1 MPVCV
6 WVCVQINVMVA
17 LYQKCDMMYR
27 ADPVFGAWCLV
38 LTSQSKKKGCYS
50 GLRSKLWPVSAKTIF
65 LSSSNSKPFFFCGT
79 SSLSNIATTTLA
91 AGKKQTSNDRLHQKT
106 RWMVPFWQFSLTC
119 RETLPYMDQRMLN
132 GCVCVAMQT
141 VYLSLPALTLGTDA
155 GCTALSWIAAKCA
168 MGLNELTGVKLA
180 HQVPQIL
187 IFKSFACDES
197 WCVVWTSWC
206 TLTGTCSACDQSVC
220 VLWQS
225 MGLVGTWWCTPV
237 LCVTGT
243 FVFCGAVCMLSV
255 PSGTQL
261 QWCVLH
267 LAGTHVKNACFV
279 TEHCVVG
286 AWCHTLIMLAFCVC
300 VCVCDE
306 NIVYFVIE

>member
-50 GLRSKLWPVSAKTIF
+50 GLRSKLWPVSARTIF

-119 RETLPYMDQRMLN
+119 RETLPYMDQCMLN
-132 GCVCVAMQT
+132 GCVCV
-141 VYLSLPALTLGTDA
+141 LLCRLCICHCLR
-155 GCTALSWIAAKCA
+155 W
-168 MGLNELTGVKLA
+168 
-180 HQVPQIL
+180 H
-187 IFKSFACDES
+187 
-197 WCVVWTSWC
+197 
-206 TLTGTCSACDQSVC
+206 SA
-220 VLWQS
+220 
-225 MGLVGTWWCTPV
+225 P
-237 LCVTGT
+237 
-243 FVFCGAVCMLSV
+243 
-255 PSGTQL
+255 
-261 QWCVLH
+261 
-267 LAGTHVKNACFV
+267 
-279 TEHCVVG
+279 
-286 AWCHTLIMLAFCVC
+286 MLAALLYL
-300 VCVCDE
+300 E
-306 NIVYFVIE
+306 SPPSARWAWMS